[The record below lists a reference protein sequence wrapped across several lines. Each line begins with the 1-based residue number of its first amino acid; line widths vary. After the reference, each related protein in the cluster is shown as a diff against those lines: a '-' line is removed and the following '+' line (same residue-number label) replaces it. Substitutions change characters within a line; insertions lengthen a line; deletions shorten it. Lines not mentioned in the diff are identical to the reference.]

1 MFETG
6 GETTAEAVLSARNIR
21 KSFGSNNVL
30 SDVSVEFQKGAVHAL
45 LGVNGAGKSTLVKI
59 MQGIYRADAGSLFLN
74 GKEIHFSDP
83 SEAMSHGISMVFQE
97 LNLFGEMTVAENI
110 MGNKRMKKH
119 GLIDWNS
126 CYKKTAEL
134 LSDLQI
140 DIDPKV
146 QVKTLSLARQQLVEI
161 AKCIYA
167 EPEVMFLDEPSSS
180 LSKAEEEILYCLV
193 ERMKQKGIA
202 IVLIT
207 HKMEEVF
214 RLCDDLTIL
223 RDGHCVARGPVSDF
237 TVEKITEH
245 MLGKATEIFKRT
257 GVTNGDSSQ
266 IIMEVRNLSLDKKFE
281 DINFQLRKGEIL
293 AVTGLVGSGKSDL
306 ARTLFGVH
314 KKFAGEIFLEGQ
326 KIRPSSPDQA
336 SRLGIGYV
344 PISRKD
350 EGIIGN
356 FTAARNM
363 TSAMLK
369 QLGFFLNR
377 EKEAKTVDQKM
388 EEFNVNPRDPSLNIT
403 LFSGGNQQKIV
414 LARWIASG
422 KKIVLL
428 DEPTRGV
435 DVGAKQEI
443 YDNLK
448 RLAGSGIGILIFS
461 SETDEL
467 LSSSDRILV
476 MREGRIVKELITAR
490 TSSEEIL
497 EYSIAAAG

>member
-1 MFETG
+1 M
-6 GETTAEAVLSARNIR
+6 AKAVLSAKNIY

-30 SDVSVEFQKGAVHAL
+30 SDVSVEFQKGTVHAL

-74 GKEIHFSDP
+74 GEEIRFADP
-83 SEAMSHGISMVFQE
+83 SEAMARGISMVFQE

-110 MGNKRMKKH
+110 MGNRKIKKH

-126 CYKKTAEL
+126 CNKKAAEL
-134 LSDLQI
+134 LADLQI
-140 DIDPKV
+140 DMDPKV

-161 AKCIYA
+161 AKCIFA
-167 EPEVMFLDEPSSS
+167 DPEVMFLDEPSSS
-180 LSKAEEEILYCLV
+180 LSRAEEEILYRLV
-193 ERMKQKGIA
+193 ERLKQKGIA

-214 RLCDDLTIL
+214 RLCDELTVL
-223 RDGHCVARGPVSDF
+223 RDGQCVARGPVEDF
-237 TVEKITEH
+237 SVEKITEH

-257 GVTNGDSSQ
+257 GITNGDPGQ
-266 IIMEVRNLSLDKKFE
+266 IMMEVRELSLDKKFQNV
-281 DINFQLRKGEIL
+281 NFQLRKGEIL

-306 ARTLFGVH
+306 ARTIFGVH
-314 KKFAGEIFLEGQ
+314 KKFTGEIFLEGK
-326 KIRPSSPDQA
+326 KIRPESPDQA

-363 TSAMLK
+363 TSAMLE
-369 QLGFFLNR
+369 QLGFFLDR
-377 EKEAKTVDQKM
+377 EKETEIVEQKM
-388 EEFNVNPRDPSLNIT
+388 EEFNVNPRNASLNIT
-403 LFSGGNQQKIV
+403 LFSGGNQQKVV

-448 RLAGSGIGILIFS
+448 RLAGMGIGILIFS

-476 MREGRIVKELITAR
+476 MREGKIVKELITAN

-497 EYSIAAAG
+497 EYSISAAR